1 MVLIYASANRDQRK
15 FPDPD
20 RLDISRQPGRHL
32 AFGEG
37 IHHCIGA
44 PLARLEGKIG
54 LEVLLTRI
62 PLYEIAGPVQRMY
75 THNAWG
81 LERLPAE
88 F

>member
-1 MVLIYASANRDQRK
+1 MLIYASANRDGRK

-20 RLDISRQPGRHL
+20 TLDLERTPGRRL

-44 PLARLEGKIG
+44 PLARLEGRVA
-54 LEVLLTRI
+54 LEALLARI
-62 PLYEIAGPVQRMY
+62 PDYEVAGPVERMY

-81 LERLPAE
+81 LERLPVR